1 MILSRNHVAH
11 VQRVFRLAVLR
22 RDDWTC
28 KNPECGRR
36 AGRFEAHHVKALAEG
51 GTNDVSNGITYC
63 RNCHIDIHR
72 PTRTPEQILWDDYI
86 ATL

>member
-1 MILSRNHVAH
+1 M
-11 VQRVFRLAVLR
+11 LR

-28 KNPECGRR
+28 QATLPDGEKCGRK
-36 AGRFEAHHVKALAEG
+36 AGRFEAHHIVALAEG

-63 RNCHIDIHR
+63 RPCHIDIHR